1 MDLKIWKDKR
11 VLVTGHT
18 GFKGAWLTCTL
29 EALGAKVSGF
39 SLPPQ
44 LAPNLY
50 RDAKIFKLL
59 EGEIL
64 GDIRDYKLVEKV
76 FKQFQ
81 PDYVFHLAAQ
91 SLVIESYLKPLETI
105 STNILG
111 SANIIDVAL
120 RSGQVSGLLN
130 ITTDKVYENNQ
141 SGKFHKETDLLG
153 GDDIYSASKA
163 SSELI
168 TRAMKVAV
176 AKEGFHLHSARAG
189 NVIGGGDWSVNRL
202 IPDAI
207 RAIQSKKSLVIRN
220 SLATRPWQHVLDCL
234 NGYILIAENALT
246 PTPKPLNLAY
256 NFGPPESLSVM
267 EVLTLLLKEL
277 GLKLEIQEEIPQY
290 LEKSSLNLDATL
302 ARGDLGWKA
311 RMTSEESVL
320 TTAKWYKSFLD
331 GKDANYLVTEEIYS
345 FLSGGK

>member
-39 SLPPQ
+39 SLPPH

-50 RDAKIFKLL
+50 SDAKIFKFL

-130 ITTDKVYENNQ
+130 ITTDKVYENKNE
-141 SGKFHKETDLLG
+141 GIRFKE
-153 GDDIYSASKA
+153 DDPMRGSDPYSASKVGTE
-163 SSELI
+163 STI
-168 TRAMKVAV
+168 
-176 AKEGFHLHSARAG
+176 SAWRK
-189 NVIGGGDWSVNRL
+189 ISQL
-202 IPDAI
+202 
-207 RAIQSKKSLVIRN
+207 
-220 SLATRPWQHVLDCL
+220 
-234 NGYILIAENALT
+234 
-246 PTPKPLNLAY
+246 
-256 NFGPPESLSVM
+256 
-267 EVLTLLLKEL
+267 
-277 GLKLEIQEEIPQY
+277 
-290 LEKSSLNLDATL
+290 
-302 ARGDLGWKA
+302 
-311 RMTSEESVL
+311 
-320 TTAKWYKSFLD
+320 
-331 GKDANYLVTEEIYS
+331 
-345 FLSGGK
+345 